1 MWCLTGLRPFLRR
14 HCTTL
19 DRLARDGR
27 AGPVHNA
34 VTGATTELASGN
46 ARLREAFTG
55 PLPAPGGLRVGP
67 DEPIITNGAMEALNL
82 CLQAVTQPGDVVA
95 VETPTFYAALQAL
108 ERLRC
113 VRSSC
118 RPIRSWAWTRTV
130 WPR

>member
-1 MWCLTGLRPFLRR
+1 MPVCAKL
-14 HCTTL
+14 C
-19 DRLARDGR
+19 
-27 AGPVHNA
+27 GPV
-34 VTGATTELASGN
+34 VC
-46 ARLREAFTG
+46 ARAC
-55 PLPAPGGLRVGP
+55 RVGP

-108 ERLRC
+108 SACTC